1 MHKNTI
7 IEEKPPKY
15 QLYYE
20 EEKPPKF
27 NYEATMK
34 KFAFKNRIP

>member
-1 MHKNTI
+1 MQKNTI
-7 IEEKPPKY
+7 IEEKPPK
-15 QLYYE
+15 YYE

>member
-7 IEEKPPKY
+7 IEEKPPK
-15 QLYYE
+15 YYE